1 MTESIAGNFAG
12 GIFAI
17 TLLSQDL
24 EASRDFYSN
33 KLGLA
38 EVYKDDVSSVFN
50 AGNTMI
56 NLLSVT
62 EADVLLDPAK
72 YDSSKTG
79 TNAVY
84 TLKCSDVDAV
94 ANQLK
99 ANGVVLLSGPIDRPW
114 GIRTASFQDPS
125 GHTWE
130 LANH

>member
-1 MTESIAGNFAG
+1 MTSIADTFSG

-24 EASRDFYSN
+24 EQSRDFYQN
-33 KLGLA
+33 KLRLK
-38 EVYKDDVSSVFN
+38 EVFKDDVSSVYQ
-50 AGNTMI
+50 AGTTMI
-56 NLLSVT
+56 NLLSVS
-62 EADVLLDPAK
+62 EADVLLEPAM
-72 YDSSKTG
+72 YDASKVG

-94 ANQLK
+94 AKQLQDS
-99 ANGVVLLSGPIDRPW
+99 GVTLLSGPIDRPW